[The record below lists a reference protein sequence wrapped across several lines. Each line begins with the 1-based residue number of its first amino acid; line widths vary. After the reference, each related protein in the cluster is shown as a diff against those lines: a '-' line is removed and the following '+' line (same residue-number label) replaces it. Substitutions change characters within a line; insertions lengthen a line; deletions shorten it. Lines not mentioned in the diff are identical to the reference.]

1 MKKILVMVIICSIA
15 LCGCGGKDEV
25 QSDNG
30 SSDAL
35 FEEILDDLVAADE
48 VTESPITAE
57 SFYDYYVENEDTLRK
72 GDYGMLAA
80 INANLEYPISVSS
93 MESKG
98 YEFKNGGDEIIPG
111 SLSTVMYDKE
121 AAHTYEGGYFCIYT
135 NKLDSYGDRGCFI
148 FTSASNYDIPDDV
161 NITAGEAIDM
171 GAYNVSLFD
180 IDSEFENALVD
191 NNDAGELKTLCEQ
204 YGYPNEI
211 NCYTDDYI
219 DDTLESRLRLIAKVN
234 STLHN

>member
-1 MKKILVMVIICSIA
+1 MAIMCSIA

-25 QSDNG
+25 KSDND
-30 SSDAL
+30 SSGAL
-35 FEEILDDLVAADE
+35 FEETLDDLVAADE

-72 GDYGMLAA
+72 EDYGMLAA

-98 YEFKNGGDEIIPG
+98 YEFANNSDEIIPG

-121 AAHTYEGGYFCIYT
+121 AGHTYEGAYFRIYT
-135 NKLDSYGDRGCFI
+135 DKLDSDGDRDYFS

-161 NITAGEAIDM
+161 NITAGEAMDM

-180 IDSEFENALVD
+180 IDSEFDNALV
-191 NNDAGELKTLCEQ
+191 NNNAGELKSLCEQ

-219 DDTLESRLRLIAKVN
+219 DDTLESRHRLIAKVN